1 MGDFVTMMSRRFA
14 VLLATLSATV
24 AAASSLPPVV
34 IIPGDG
40 SNQIEA
46 KLDKKTAPH
55 FYCSKKE
62 DWFRLWLNLE
72 ILVPGVLDC
81 WCDNIRLVVDNV
93 TGMAENARWSP
104 DTSSLLG
111 HHHR

>member
-1 MGDFVTMMSRRFA
+1 MRRS
-14 VLLATLSATV
+14 VVRVVISLSTFIGYIV
-24 AAASSLPPVV
+24 ALSMPPVV

-40 SNQIEA
+40 SNQLEA

-55 FYCSKKE
+55 FYCSKKQ

-81 WCDNIRLVVDNV
+81 WSV
-93 TGMAENARWSP
+93 T
-104 DTSSLLG
+104 
-111 HHHR
+111 